1 MEKKS
6 YKAEE
11 GGHYGAKMTV
21 MQPKVE
27 NVSSENVSLQEIKM
41 ISGALSESEQNAIN
55 AMDDDRLESEI
66 KYTPVTKES
75 YDGGKK
81 LFLLDDEMAHFV
93 PTKRGEEGM
102 LCSNENYHNCDDYN
116 TEFCRKRCEFAPKS
130 MDDDIILPDIEP
142 DK

>member
-21 MQPKVE
+21 MQPTVE
-27 NVSSENVSLQEIKM
+27 NMSSENVAS
-41 ISGALSESEQNAIN
+41 
-55 AMDDDRLESEI
+55 
-66 KYTPVTKES
+66 
-75 YDGGKK
+75 
-81 LFLLDDEMAHFV
+81 
-93 PTKRGEEGM
+93 EGM
-102 LCSNENYHNCDDYN
+102 LCSNENYHDCDDYN